1 MVKPEY
7 AGCYNLVNRPEGWSQ
22 NKVDFDLAPNSMYA
36 ITHSDNPKY
45 AKLINHPSTT
55 PENLRETLQK
65 AHDVTAEK
73 RFKNGPDFD
82 GLKATM
88 RRVVAIDDRLLVQSR
103 LTCYGVTWGLWGNQE
118 LRNIHE
124 QGLMEMKEHNATEL
138 PFGICLAPL
147 LLTKDKLVVAAVR
160 AFTQG
165 FHAGR
170 VSLSFEEQMD
180 PERDPDPFV
189 TAYNGYYEEFGLIIP
204 SRNMK
209 LLGVEA
215 EKSSAYTLWG
225 IIGHTDRTG
234 AQVIDTWQHAKDRAE
249 ATALFLIPQAEASLF
264 GQEKIT
270 RAEYMPYLKG
280 GEVPT
285 TEDRQTLM
293 PHPSNAWRA
302 DLLRDYLS
310 AR

>member
-1 MVKPEY
+1 MIKPEY
-7 AGCYNLVNRPEGWSQ
+7 TGCYNLVNNPEGWKQ
-22 NKVDFDLAPNSMYA
+22 NQVVFDMAPYSMYA
-36 ITHSDNPKY
+36 IDHPDDPKY

-65 AHDVTAEK
+65 AHDATEEK
-73 RFKNGPDFD
+73 RFMGGPDFD
-82 GLKATM
+82 GLKATA
-88 RRVVAIDDRLLVQSR
+88 RRIALIDDRLLVQSR
-103 LTCYGVTWGLWGNQE
+103 LTCYGVTWGLWGNPE
-118 LRNIHE
+118 LRNVHN
-124 QGLMEMKEHNATEL
+124 QGLMEMAEHHTTEL

-147 LLTKDKLVVAAVR
+147 LLTRDNLVIAVVR
-160 AFTQG
+160 AFAQG

-204 SRNMK
+204 SREMR

-225 IIGHTDRTG
+225 IIGRTDRTG
-234 AQVIDTWQHAKDRAE
+234 AQVINTWEHAKDRKE
-249 ATALFLIPQAEASLF
+249 ATALFLIPIDEASLF
-264 GQEKIT
+264 GREKIT

-302 DLLRDYLS
+302 DLLRDYLN